1 MTADDEPGPERLQQS
16 HDFSSLQG
24 LQVVGEGPWTRVD
37 GEESALEREALR
49 LELEARA
56 ARFHQAVDASIV
68 LANDGIV
75 RWLGDPIAKLA
86 PGPDLLS
93 PSALILAD
101 SRLPEEARQTVATRV
116 ELWLA
121 ALTRRLLGPLFSLR
135 DLQEG
140 SESVRDL
147 AVKVA
152 NALGVLERDPVR
164 SQVKA
169 FDQNS
174 RAALRK
180 HGVRFGA
187 YYIYVPTVLKP
198 AARALALQ
206 LWGLQTPGVDF
217 GRVDAI
223 ACADGVFGQD
233 VAAHRPANRQGR
245 LSSVGLSPVR
255 RSGRAGRHRGAP
267 CRHDPGCVHSAG
279 RGITSRSERV
289 CRQWPNDVS
298 DRMLRGSVLVG
309 PALAWV

>member
-1 MTADDEPGPERLQQS
+1 MQSMTADDEPGPEQRHTATTFRACRACRLWAKDPGRAS
-16 HDFSSLQG
+16 MAKKARL
-24 LQVVGEGPWTRVD
+24 
-37 GEESALEREALR
+37 SAKPSGCN
-49 LELEARA
+49 LEARA

-121 ALTRRLLGPLFSLR
+121 ALTHRLLGPLFSLR

-206 LWGLQTPGVDF
+206 LG
-217 GRVDAI
+217 A
-223 ACADGVFGQD
+223 
-233 VAAHRPANRQGR
+233 
-245 LSSVGLSPVR
+245 SKR
-255 RSGRAGRHRGAP
+255 RASTRTR
-267 CRHDPGCVHSAG
+267 
-279 RGITSRSERV
+279 
-289 CRQWPNDVS
+289 
-298 DRMLRGSVLVG
+298 
-309 PALAWV
+309 